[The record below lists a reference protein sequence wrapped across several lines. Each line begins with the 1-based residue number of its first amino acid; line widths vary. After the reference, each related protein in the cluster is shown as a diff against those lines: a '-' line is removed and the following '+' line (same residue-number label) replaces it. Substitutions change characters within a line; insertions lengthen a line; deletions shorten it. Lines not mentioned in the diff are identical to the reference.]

1 MQAKFNGQKVR
12 TLRKMK
18 KLSQAMLAE
27 QGDTSERYIRDLERG
42 QKRNPSASVVCS
54 LWSSFCFPP
63 AWGAT
68 VLSAWPRCWMPRREN
83 AALRW
88 CRMFPHRNLLSRGW
102 PGGAQKNSL
111 SRSTS
116 KM

>member
-54 LWSSFCFPP
+54 LSQ
-63 AWGAT
+63 ALG
-68 VLSAWPRCWMPRREN
+68 L
-83 AALRW
+83 AAMDEL
-88 CRMFPHRNLLSRGW
+88 MEITEEDRGE
-102 PGGAQKNSL
+102 
-111 SRSTS
+111 
-116 KM
+116 

>member
-42 QKRNPSASVVCS
+42 QKRNPSASVVS
-54 LWSSFCFPP
+54 
-63 AWGAT
+63 
-68 VLSAWPRCWMPRREN
+68 
-83 AALRW
+83 
-88 CRMFPHRNLLSRGW
+88 
-102 PGGAQKNSL
+102 SL
-111 SRSTS
+111 SRALGLAAMDELMEITEEDRGE
-116 KM
+116 

>member
-42 QKRNPSASVVCS
+42 QKRSNPSASVVCS
-54 LWSSFCFPP
+54 LSR
-63 AWGAT
+63 ALG
-68 VLSAWPRCWMPRREN
+68 L
-83 AALRW
+83 AAMDEL
-88 CRMFPHRNLLSRGW
+88 MEITEEDRGE
-102 PGGAQKNSL
+102 
-111 SRSTS
+111 
-116 KM
+116 

>member
-54 LWSSFCFPP
+54 LSR
-63 AWGAT
+63 A
-68 VLSAWPRCWMPRREN
+68 LSL
-83 AALRW
+83 AAMDEL
-88 CRMFPHRNLLSRGW
+88 MEITEEDRGE
-102 PGGAQKNSL
+102 
-111 SRSTS
+111 
-116 KM
+116 

>member
-42 QKRNPSASVVCS
+42 QKRNPSASVV
-54 LWSSFCFPP
+54 
-63 AWGAT
+63 
-68 VLSAWPRCWMPRREN
+68 R
-83 AALRW
+83 
-88 CRMFPHRNLLSRGW
+88 
-102 PGGAQKNSL
+102 SL
-111 SRSTS
+111 SRALGLAAMDELMEITEEDRGE
-116 KM
+116 

>member
-54 LWSSFCFPP
+54 LSR
-63 AWGAT
+63 ALA
-68 VLSAWPRCWMPRREN
+68 L
-83 AALRW
+83 AAMDEL
-88 CRMFPHRNLLSRGW
+88 MEITEEDRGE
-102 PGGAQKNSL
+102 
-111 SRSTS
+111 
-116 KM
+116 

>member
-54 LWSSFCFPP
+54 LSR
-63 AWGAT
+63 
-68 VLSAWPRCWMPRREN
+68 VLGL
-83 AALRW
+83 AA
-88 CRMFPHRNLLSRGW
+88 MD
-102 PGGAQKNSL
+102 
-111 SRSTS
+111 
-116 KM
+116 

>member
-54 LWSSFCFPP
+54 LSRPL
-63 AWGAT
+63 G
-68 VLSAWPRCWMPRREN
+68 L
-83 AALRW
+83 AAMDEL
-88 CRMFPHRNLLSRGW
+88 MEITEEDRGE
-102 PGGAQKNSL
+102 
-111 SRSTS
+111 
-116 KM
+116 

>member
-54 LWSSFCFPP
+54 LS
-63 AWGAT
+63 
-68 VLSAWPRCWMPRREN
+68 R
-83 AALRW
+83 ALGLAV
-88 CRMFPHRNLLSRGW
+88 MDELMEITEEDRGE
-102 PGGAQKNSL
+102 
-111 SRSTS
+111 
-116 KM
+116 

>member
-54 LWSSFCFPP
+54 LSR
-63 AWGAT
+63 ALGLAQ
-68 VLSAWPRCWMPRREN
+68 WM
-83 AALRW
+83 
-88 CRMFPHRNLLSRGW
+88 S
-102 PGGAQKNSL
+102 
-111 SRSTS
+111 
-116 KM
+116 

>member
-54 LWSSFCFPP
+54 LSL
-63 AWGAT
+63 ALG
-68 VLSAWPRCWMPRREN
+68 L
-83 AALRW
+83 AAMDEL
-88 CRMFPHRNLLSRGW
+88 MEITEEDRGE
-102 PGGAQKNSL
+102 
-111 SRSTS
+111 
-116 KM
+116 

>member
-42 QKRNPSASVVCS
+42 QSASVVCS
-54 LWSSFCFPP
+54 LSR
-63 AWGAT
+63 ALG
-68 VLSAWPRCWMPRREN
+68 L
-83 AALRW
+83 AAMDEL
-88 CRMFPHRNLLSRGW
+88 MEITEEDRGE
-102 PGGAQKNSL
+102 
-111 SRSTS
+111 
-116 KM
+116 

>member
-42 QKRNPSASVVCS
+42 QKRNPSA
-54 LWSSFCFPP
+54 
-63 AWGAT
+63 
-68 VLSAWPRCWMPRREN
+68 
-83 AALRW
+83 RW
-88 CRMFPHRNLLSRGW
+88 CAASAGRWALPQWMS
-102 PGGAQKNSL
+102 
-111 SRSTS
+111 
-116 KM
+116 

>member
-54 LWSSFCFPP
+54 L
-63 AWGAT
+63 
-68 VLSAWPRCWMPRREN
+68 
-83 AALRW
+83 
-88 CRMFPHRNLLSRGW
+88 
-102 PGGAQKNSL
+102 
-111 SRSTS
+111 SRSLGLAAMDELMEITEEDRGE
-116 KM
+116 

>member
-54 LWSSFCFPP
+54 LSW
-63 AWGAT
+63 ALG
-68 VLSAWPRCWMPRREN
+68 L
-83 AALRW
+83 AAMDEL
-88 CRMFPHRNLLSRGW
+88 MEITEEDRGE
-102 PGGAQKNSL
+102 
-111 SRSTS
+111 
-116 KM
+116 

>member
-42 QKRNPSASVVCS
+42 QKRNASVVCS
-54 LWSSFCFPP
+54 LAGRWALPQ
-63 AWGAT
+63 
-68 VLSAWPRCWMPRREN
+68 WM
-83 AALRW
+83 
-88 CRMFPHRNLLSRGW
+88 S
-102 PGGAQKNSL
+102 
-111 SRSTS
+111 
-116 KM
+116 

>member
-42 QKRNPSASVVCS
+42 QSAT
-54 LWSSFCFPP
+54 PP
-63 AWGAT
+63 
-68 VLSAWPRCWMPRREN
+68 P
-83 AALRW
+83 RW
-88 CRMFPHRNLLSRGW
+88 CAASAGRWALPQWMS
-102 PGGAQKNSL
+102 
-111 SRSTS
+111 
-116 KM
+116 

>member
-27 QGDTSERYIRDLERG
+27 QGDTSERYIRDLEWG

-54 LWSSFCFPP
+54 LSR
-63 AWGAT
+63 ALG
-68 VLSAWPRCWMPRREN
+68 L
-83 AALRW
+83 AAMDEL
-88 CRMFPHRNLLSRGW
+88 MEITEEDRGE
-102 PGGAQKNSL
+102 
-111 SRSTS
+111 
-116 KM
+116 

>member
-54 LWSSFCFPP
+54 LS
-63 AWGAT
+63 
-68 VLSAWPRCWMPRREN
+68 RELGL
-83 AALRW
+83 AAMDEL
-88 CRMFPHRNLLSRGW
+88 MEITEEDRGE
-102 PGGAQKNSL
+102 
-111 SRSTS
+111 
-116 KM
+116 

>member
-42 QKRNPSASVVCS
+42 QKRTPSASVVCS
-54 LWSSFCFPP
+54 LSR
-63 AWGAT
+63 ALG
-68 VLSAWPRCWMPRREN
+68 L
-83 AALRW
+83 AAMDEL
-88 CRMFPHRNLLSRGW
+88 MEITEEDRGE
-102 PGGAQKNSL
+102 
-111 SRSTS
+111 
-116 KM
+116 

>member
-54 LWSSFCFPP
+54 LSRTL
-63 AWGAT
+63 G
-68 VLSAWPRCWMPRREN
+68 L
-83 AALRW
+83 AAMDEL
-88 CRMFPHRNLLSRGW
+88 MEITEEDRGE
-102 PGGAQKNSL
+102 
-111 SRSTS
+111 
-116 KM
+116 